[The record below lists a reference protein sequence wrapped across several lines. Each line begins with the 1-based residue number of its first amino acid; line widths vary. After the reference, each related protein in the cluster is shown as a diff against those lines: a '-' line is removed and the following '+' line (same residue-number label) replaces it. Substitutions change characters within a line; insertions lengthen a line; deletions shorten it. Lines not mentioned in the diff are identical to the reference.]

1 MNSLIPQ
8 VAGFTAL
15 HIAVFQGGVKTIQ
28 HLLDRRRVA
37 WQPQNNLKYL
47 MMTTSKA
54 HGSLTALQ
62 IACILEDVECV
73 KVLLKCED
81 EPRVTNLDY
90 YLTDVYVPSETTAA
104 NIGAAMKVLPGSE
117 TAKISK
123 VTAMYQSHSYVPVT
137 LLCTSHPGM
146 GQPHWYGP
154 ATLVCTSHTGMY
166 QSPWY
171 GPATLVWASHPG
183 IGQSPWYGPVTL
195 VWASHPGMGQSHWY
209 GPVTLVWASH
219 TGMGQSPWY
228 GPVTLVDLIAIRH

>member
-123 VTAMYQSHSYVPVT
+123 VTNSYVPVT
-137 LLCTSHPGM
+137 QLCTSHTAMYQSP
-146 GQPHWYGP
+146 WYGP
-154 ATLVCTSHTGMY
+154 ATLVWAGHTGMY

-171 GPATLVWASHPG
+171 GPATLVWASH
-183 IGQSPWYGPVTL
+183 
-195 VWASHPGMGQSHWY
+195 
-209 GPVTLVWASH
+209 
-219 TGMGQSPWY
+219 TGMGQSP
-228 GPVTLVDLIAIRH
+228 